1 LQRKEKYYTL
11 RTSDCLEYMNS
22 SQKPAHY
29 YGDVVRKLFVL
40 AAAFML
46 FSLPFFR
53 EYTPVSLSVSLII
66 ILVLD
71 IIAGVTNP
79 RQKWGAFLDTTVASI
94 GLFGFGYFAA
104 KAYIEYGVFNFY
116 FWENQALAIVFL
128 FALYFSIKTL
138 RGFYVPD

>member
-1 LQRKEKYYTL
+1 
-11 RTSDCLEYMNS
+11 MNG

-29 YGDVVRKLFVL
+29 YGDLVRKHFVF
-40 AAAFML
+40 AAVFML
-46 FSLPFFR
+46 FTLPFFKD
-53 EYTPVSLSVSLII
+53 YTPVSLSVSLII

-71 IIAGVTNP
+71 IIAGLTNP
-79 RQKWGAFLDTTVASI
+79 RQKWGAMLDTIVASV
-94 GLFGFGYFAA
+94 GLLGFGNFAV

-116 FWENQALAIVFL
+116 FWENQVLAIVFL